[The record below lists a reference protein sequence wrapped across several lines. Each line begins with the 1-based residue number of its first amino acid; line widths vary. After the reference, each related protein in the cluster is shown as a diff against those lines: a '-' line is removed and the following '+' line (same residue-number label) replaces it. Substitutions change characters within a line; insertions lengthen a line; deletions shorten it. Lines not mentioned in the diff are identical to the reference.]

1 MNNFTFVDC
10 RTVEEALGQLTPD
23 ATGTVIK
30 AGGMDLLDLMKE
42 DIVSPSKLVNI
53 RNIDSLR
60 GISTSK
66 DGLHLG
72 PLSTLSEIAAHPEVQ
87 RTYAGLADAA
97 GHAATPQV
105 RNMATLGGNL
115 MQRPRCWYFRSSDFD
130 CKKKGG
136 TSDDCHAHDGENQ
149 YHAVVYNG
157 TCAMVHPSSTAV
169 PLLAMNAQVELTS
182 KRGKRTVAMSEFY
195 VPPEKSLINETAVQ
209 PGELIT
215 RIFVPAPEPGTR
227 SAYQKYGE
235 KESFDWPIADAG
247 VVLVME
253 GSRCKKAAIV
263 LGVAAPTPLRATSA
277 EAILTGKTIDEA
289 AARAAAKAAMQTAT
303 PLSQNGYKVQLFQT
317 AIYRTVLLAAGQMQ
331 RDPSAIG

>member
-1 MNNFTFVDC
+1 MNRFAFVDC
-10 RTVEEALGQLTPD
+10 KTVNEALGQIGD
-23 ATGTVIK
+23 GATVK
-30 AGGMDLLDLMKE
+30 AGGIDLLDLMK
-42 DIVSPSKLVNI
+42 DGIVSPAKLVNI

-60 GISTSK
+60 GITLSK

-72 PLSTLSEIAAHPEVQ
+72 PLSTLSEIAAHPEIQ
-87 RTYAGLADAA
+87 RSYSALADAA

-105 RNMATLGGNL
+105 RNMATLGGNI

-136 TSDDCHAHDGENQ
+136 GSDECHAHNGENQ
-149 YHAVVYNG
+149 YHAIMNNS

-169 PLLAMNAQVELTS
+169 PLLGMDAQVELTS
-182 KRGKRTVAMSEFY
+182 KRGKRVVSMSEFY
-195 VPPEKSLINETAVQ
+195 VPPEKNVVNETVVE

-215 RIFVPAPEPGTR
+215 SIFVPAPEAGTR

-247 VVLVME
+247 VVLVMD
-253 GSRCKKAAIV
+253 GRLCRKASVV
-263 LGVAAPTPLRATSA
+263 LGVAAPTPIRSKPA
-277 EAILTGKTIDEA
+277 EAVLTGKTIDEA
-289 AARAAAKAAMQTAT
+289 IARAAGKAAMESAT
-303 PLSQNGYKVQLFQT
+303 PLSQNGYKTQLFQT

-331 RDPSAIG
+331 RDPSSIG

>member
-1 MNNFTFVDC
+1 MNNFAFVDC
-10 RTVEEALGQLTPD
+10 RTVDDALGQLG
-23 ATGTVIK
+23 AGASIK
-30 AGGMDLLDLMKE
+30 AGGIDLLDLMKD
-42 DIVSPSKLVNI
+42 DIVAPSKLVNI
-53 RNIDSLR
+53 RNIQSLH
-60 GISTSK
+60 GIAVAK

-72 PLSTLSEIAAHPEVQ
+72 PLTTLSEIAAHPEIQ
-87 RTYAGLADAA
+87 RRYTALADAA

-105 RNMATLGGNL
+105 RNMATVGGNI

-136 TSDDCHAHDGENQ
+136 SSNECHAHDGENQ
-149 YHAVVYNG
+149 YHAVMNNG

-169 PLLAMNAQVELTS
+169 PLLGMNAQIELTS
-182 KRGKRTVAMSEFY
+182 KRGKRTVEMAEFY
-195 VPPEKSLINETAVQ
+195 VPPEKSLVNETVVQ

-215 RIFVPAPEPGTR
+215 GLFVPTPAPGTR

-247 VVLVME
+247 VVLVMD
-253 GSRCKKAAIV
+253 GKLCRKAAIV
-263 LGVAAPTPLRATSA
+263 MGVAAPTPIRATAA
-277 EAILTGKTIDEA
+277 EAMLAGKTINESL
-289 AARAAAKAAMQTAT
+289 ARAAAKMAMQGAT
-303 PLSQNGYKVQLFQT
+303 PLSQNGYKTQLFQT